1 MMAGRPPE
9 RWRGLLITLAVLY
22 FTFLGGTLVT
32 DLRLWPH
39 IVHHA
44 LVTLLLAAWLIVLLR
59 RGRPIPSTPL
69 DWAILAGLLASLLAT
84 IFALDPRV
92 SLEATWLLGV
102 HALLFY
108 LIVDLMRTCRPHV
121 VLQSIIF
128 ASSVV
133 VLIGLFEFASWYFGL
148 GWLPMFRHGWF
159 EIGGL
164 RHPLPPTIYRLSFT
178 LGVSTSLSGYLAL
191 LIPVGLAWAVAT
203 RSKDTRQ
210 GLLLWLAGTSVVEM
224 LSFSRGG
231 LVSLAVSLPVLVLLG
246 FPDWRGRLRN
256 ALQNWRVR
264 AGLAGLVLVVVFFAF
279 GWTRQNLAAHQAGDA
294 VRRDLWRSA
303 WRIGLSDPLTG
314 AGPGG
319 YGRARRTFRD
329 PEVGRDH
336 LTTPHNVPLLVWS
349 QSGLPGILTFTWL
362 IGATAL
368 AGYRR
373 WRAAAGP
380 DRVRVAGVCAG
391 LLGFAAQ
398 NLFDTLLTTPSLL
411 PVLALAAY
419 LVTPQD
425 PARRPAAITPLRR
438 LAPGIALALVLLC
451 AVGWSISD
459 RAQIHFDRALRLYR
473 SGDLQGALAAI
484 ENARRIDPAMGFY
497 AAQRAQFLGELSAL
511 DPAYLPEAL
520 AAYHD
525 MLTREDTY
533 DLIHADYAALL
544 AEAGDLA
551 AARREMAQAARILPT
566 DARYWVWSGA
576 YAEADGDTTAAL
588 AAYRQA
594 LDRAEEWATSGYWET
609 TPLRAQARTTFLE
622 TNELDRFS
630 LDDLAAIPSDCWPA
644 ILQEKGDPLCAGRV
658 ALRLAADPQTALR
671 WFDAALAADRDN
683 GMAYALRAET
693 HLALGHM
700 QAAEQD
706 AQIARFLGEQSAY
719 TVLGDIAAA
728 RGDLDA
734 AIEAYSNGGPLII
747 LWQGWDVAVYGRRG
761 SLSIFPRLDS
771 QRPSRYDFASWT
783 ALARLYTQQG
793 RLADAEKIYQTIL
806 ALDPYYE
813 LEP

>member
-1 MMAGRPPE
+1 MAGRPPK

-22 FTFLGGTLVT
+22 FTFLGGTLIT
-32 DLRLWPH
+32 DLRLWPR

-59 RGRPIPSTPL
+59 RGRPLPVTPL
-69 DWAILAGLLASLLAT
+69 DRPILAGLLVSLLAT

-92 SLEATWLLGV
+92 SLESIWLLGV

-108 LIVDLMRTCRPHV
+108 LIVYLMRTYRPHV
-121 VLQSIIF
+121 VLQPIFF

-148 GWLPMFRHGWF
+148 GWLPMFRYGWF

-178 LGVSTSLSGYLAL
+178 LGVSTSLSGYLAM
-191 LIPVGLAWAVAT
+191 LIPVGLAWAIAT

-210 GLLLWLAGTSVVEM
+210 GLLLWLVGTFAVEM

-246 FPDWRGRLRN
+246 LPDWRGRLRN
-256 ALQNWRVR
+256 ALRSWRVR
-264 AGLAGLVLVVVFFAF
+264 AGLAGLVLVVVFFAY
-279 GWTRQNLAAHQAGDA
+279 GWTRQNLAGHRSGDA

-303 WRIGLSDPLTG
+303 WEIGLSDPLTG
-314 AGPGG
+314 TGPGS

-336 LTTPHNVPLLVWS
+336 LVTPHSVPLLVWS
-349 QSGLPGILTFTWL
+349 QTGLPGILTLTWL
-362 IGATAL
+362 IGAAAW

-373 WRAAAGP
+373 WRDATGP
-380 DRVRVAGVCAG
+380 DRVRIAGVCAG
-391 LLGFAAQ
+391 LLGFATH
-398 NLFDTLLTTPSLL
+398 NLFDTLLATPSLL
-411 PVLALAAY
+411 PVLALTAY

-425 PARRPAAITPLRR
+425 LTRRPAASSLRR
-438 LAPGIALALVLLC
+438 LAPGMALTLVLLC
-451 AVGWSISD
+451 AVGWSVSD

-473 SGDLQGALAAI
+473 SGDLQGALTAI
-484 ENARRIDPAMGFY
+484 ELARRIDPTMGFY
-497 AAQRAQFLGELSAL
+497 AAQRAQFLGELTAQ

-520 AAYHD
+520 AAYHA
-525 MLTREDTY
+525 MLAREDTY
-533 DLIHADYAALL
+533 DLIHANYAALL
-544 AEAGDLA
+544 AEAGDLG
-551 AARREMAQAARILPT
+551 AARHEMAQAARIRPT
-566 DARYWVWSGA
+566 DARYWIWAGA
-576 YAEADGDTTAAL
+576 FAEADGDTTAAL
-588 AAYRQA
+588 AAYLQA
-594 LDRAEEWATSGYWET
+594 LERAEEWATSGYWET
-609 TPLRAQARTTFLE
+609 TPLRAQARATFLE
-622 TNELDRFS
+622 ANELDRFS
-630 LDDLAAIPSDCWPA
+630 LDDLAAIPADCWPV
-644 ILQEKGDPLCAGRV
+644 ILKEKDDPLCAGQV
-658 ALRLAADPQTALR
+658 VLRLDDDPQTALR
-671 WFDAALAADRDN
+671 WFNTVLSADRDN
-683 GMAYALRAET
+683 ATAYALRAET
-693 HLALGHM
+693 HLALGDI

-728 RGDLDA
+728 RSDLDA
-734 AIEAYSNGGPLII
+734 AIEAYSNGGPLIV
-747 LWQGWDVAVYGRRG
+747 LWQGWDVAVYGRQG
-761 SLSIFPRLDS
+761 SLSIFPRLDA

-783 ALARLYTQQG
+783 ALARLYTEQG
-793 RLADAEKIYQTIL
+793 RLADADEIYQIIL